1 MNFIKRAILYLT
13 AKKGKTALLTLVFTA
28 ILVFVLAGLTIRQAS
43 ITATENAKKEVGATV
58 TLAADR
64 EKMMQEAQKNATA
77 SSSTTGQRVKMEMT
91 PVSIEEAEKIAKLDG
106 VKSYAFSASAT
117 ATAESGIT
125 AITSDTEEES
135 TTESSSQENNSPEK
149 FGGGMPKEMGNSSQ
163 MNADFRLTGVNNQ
176 EGLSIFADGTAKITS
191 GRGIDETDKGTNNV
205 VIESQLATANDLKV
219 GSSFKIKD
227 SNAKVYEVKI
237 VGIYETSQSVDGM
250 AARMKS
256 MNPANTIYT
265 YYTLANTLKGDDT
278 AGLDSAIYNL
288 EDPSEMTNFVE
299 KANKLIDTSKFSL
312 TTNDQMYQ
320 QMLTPLNN
328 VASFATNIVLLV
340 AGAGVII
347 LSLIVIL
354 SIRERKF
361 EIGVLMSL
369 GENKLKII
377 GQFFAELL
385 IIMIVGVAL
394 SAVTGNFIGNSV
406 GNQLLTQQNATQEE
420 QQASNTPTT
429 RGTGEGNRGGGMRMS
444 GIGNPFATQKQ
455 AEQIKSM
462 NVKMTPKVIL
472 ILGAMALGIVLVAI
486 FVASIGIL
494 RMEPKTILTSN

>member
-1 MNFIKRAILYLT
+1 
-13 AKKGKTALLTLVFTA
+13 
-28 ILVFVLAGLTIRQAS
+28 
-43 ITATENAKKEVGATV
+43 
-58 TLAADR
+58 
-64 EKMMQEAQKNATA
+64 
-77 SSSTTGQRVKMEMT
+77 
-91 PVSIEEAEKIAKLDG
+91 
-106 VKSYAFSASAT
+106 
-117 ATAESGIT
+117 
-125 AITSDTEEES
+125 
-135 TTESSSQENNSPEK
+135 
-149 FGGGMPKEMGNSSQ
+149 
-163 MNADFRLTGVNNQ
+163 
-176 EGLSIFADGTAKITS
+176 
-191 GRGIDETDKGTNNV
+191 
-205 VIESQLATANDLKV
+205 
-219 GSSFKIKD
+219 
-227 SNAKVYEVKI
+227 
-237 VGIYETSQSVDGM
+237 
-250 AARMKS
+250 
-256 MNPANTIYT
+256 
-265 YYTLANTLKGDDT
+265 
-278 AGLDSAIYNL
+278 
-288 EDPSEMTNFVE
+288 
-299 KANKLIDTSKFSL
+299 
-312 TTNDQMYQ
+312 
-320 QMLTPLNN
+320 
-328 VASFATNIVLLV
+328 V